1 MESRQPQLTK
11 RPASRSNSWGT
22 GHCWRLGTG
31 TASAEPHRRRSA
43 LSLLLG
49 LSGMAV
55 RIWSLSSPS
64 TSLQDDRD
72 IVFVKEHAGGKVLS
86 LRSGGPS

>member
-1 MESRQPQLTK
+1 
-11 RPASRSNSWGT
+11 
-22 GHCWRLGTG
+22 
-31 TASAEPHRRRSA
+31 
-43 LSLLLG
+43 
-49 LSGMAV
+49 MAV

-72 IVFVKEHAGGKVLS
+72 IVFVKEHAGGKILS